1 MTKIPEELKHVK
13 RVLQETEGLPSDNNH
28 DPSNIIFYNGRYYL
42 WYTQH
47 RNDRPYD
54 HFADC
59 KICCAVSE
67 DGKHWKNAGDALLPS
82 KEGWDC
88 AGVLT
93 ANVMAHNGKFYLF
106 YTGVGE
112 AFAEGKTKK
121 RCCGLAAADTPDG
134 EFVRISR
141 EPVFQWDVPG
151 KWDDQAVDDISV
163 LFWKGKWRIYYK
175 GNSELEQDA
184 DKTML
189 GVAVSDRMEGPY
201 ERYEGNPLIRGH
213 AFAIWPYQSGLCL
226 LSGLKHDIG
235 KIYGEDWHDPTGVQ
249 YLYYSEDGIHFEPCC
264 EFANRAAGIYV
275 PTDEQ
280 ERKDI
285 ANYWGVGVD
294 TLDTHKKRYLYRFGF
309 DKLN

>member
-1 MTKIPEELKHVK
+1 MIKIPEELKRVK
-13 RVLQETEGLPSDNNH
+13 QILQETEGLPSDNNH
-28 DPSNIIFYNGRYYL
+28 DPSNVIFYNGCYYL

-67 DGKHWKNAGDALLPS
+67 DGEHWRNV
-82 KEGWDC
+82 WDC

-93 ANVMAHNGKFYLF
+93 ANVIAYNGKFYLF

-112 AFAEGKTKK
+112 AFANGETEK
-121 RCCGLAAADTPDG
+121 RCCGLAVADRPEDT
-134 EFVRISR
+134 FVRVS
-141 EPVFQWDVPG
+141 ETPVFQWDMLG
-151 KWDDQAVDDISV
+151 KWDDQAVDDISI

-175 GNSELEQDA
+175 GCNERETDP

-189 GVAVSDRMEGPY
+189 GMAVADKLEGPY

-235 KIYGEDWHDPTGVQ
+235 KIYGEDWNDPTGVQ
-249 YLYYSEDGIHFEPCC
+249 YLYYSEDGVHFEPCC
-264 EFANRAAGIYV
+264 EFPNRAAGIYV
-275 PTDEQ
+275 PA
-280 ERKDI
+280 DI
-285 ANYWGVGVD
+285 EGQKEISNYWGIGVK
-294 TLDTHKKRYLYRFGF
+294 THDTHKKRYLYRFGF
-309 DKLN
+309 GDV